1 MPEVLDVVCDLL
13 GPDIRFDHSKLNCK
27 PPAGGVPIEWHQDWA
42 FYPQTNDC
50 MLALSLML
58 DDCDLENGPLLVIPG
73 SHRGPAWD
81 HHYEGRFIGAID
93 PATADFD
100 ESSALALVGPAGSVA
115 IHHVRTVH
123 GSADSISGR
132 QRRLLNM
139 NYATTATWPLL
150 GLDTVPA
157 THEPGIEGFHATTVR
172 GNATFE
178 PRMESLPVRIPLPS
192 ADAEARTIFDMQMPA
207 YGRSFRKAPP
217 RSRTPGPP
225 SLRRSRRE
233 YRRDRVWSCISGPRI
248 AASCS
253 PLPAEATWGGYS
265 LPLLR
270 ASDATPARAR
280 GTSCEKPATA
290 PPPRGGSEGAGSRP
304 PGARAE
310 ESSRRG
316 LRFVGGSAQRTRSHR
331 FLQWQLHRLASA
343 PRRSGTPPR
352 RPLIPGTAC
361 NSRRV

>member
-1 MPEVLDVVCDLL
+1 MTATAMMTERSMHEADGEGAGAAQPERFVLGTAQVEHFHREGYVVVEGVVTGAALDEIRAVTDEFFCRARELDASDGPIDLSPDHTRERPQVRRIIDPDRHHPVYEAATRMPEVLDVVCDLL

-42 FYPQTNDC
+42 FYPQTNDS

-73 SHRGPAWD
+73 SHKGPTWD

-100 ESSALALVGPAGSVA
+100 ESSAVALVGPAGSVA

-150 GLDTVPA
+150 GLDTILA
-157 THEPGIEGFHATTVR
+157 MHEPGIEGFHATTVR

-192 ADAEARTIFDMQMPA
+192 ADAEARTIFDLQMPA
-207 YGRSFRKAPP
+207 YGRSFRTAAP
-217 RSRTPGPP
+217 R
-225 SLRRSRRE
+225 
-233 YRRDRVWSCISGPRI
+233 
-248 AASCS
+248 AAS
-253 PLPAEATWGGYS
+253 
-265 LPLLR
+265 
-270 ASDATPARAR
+270 
-280 GTSCEKPATA
+280 ATA
-290 PPPRGGSEGAGSRP
+290 
-304 PGARAE
+304 
-310 ESSRRG
+310 
-316 LRFVGGSAQRTRSHR
+316 Q
-331 FLQWQLHRLASA
+331 
-343 PRRSGTPPR
+343 
-352 RPLIPGTAC
+352 
-361 NSRRV
+361 